1 MPSGQELD
9 AQVARLRRTMRMVI
23 TLATL
28 GAFVGIAVIVAV
40 VGATLSVV
48 DKNAAR
54 ALKAEPEKNEQIQT
68 RDARAGRTTV
78 GQASSA
84 RPSATPDNSN
94 AAQATRNATANP
106 APAISGPPAPSSRAA
121 QAGGAAGA
129 ETKSA
134 ETKPADSK
142 SADGKPV
149 TTPPPASAAA
159 EATPPQQ
166 TEPAKK
172 AEAQEDR
179 REHRRR
185 RGYARVRTERPS
197 QEAFEP
203 HSDRTIVTRR
213 PRYAREPEREAPRDS
228 YGLFGSRG
236 DGMFGT
242 VFGRPDN

>member
-78 GQASSA
+78 GQASGA
-84 RPSATPDNSN
+84 RPSATPDNPN

-106 APAISGPPAPSSRAA
+106 APAIPGPPAPSSRAA
-121 QAGGAAGA
+121 QAGGAAG
-129 ETKSA
+129 A

-172 AEAQEDR
+172 ADAQEDR